1 MATYV
6 KIPDWMEYVHE
17 GAVNLASDTFQV
29 ALSNTAPAS
38 ETPNPLT
45 SGNGILV
52 NVTQIAYTNLSTQVM
67 TLASSAEAGGVY
79 TLDLNDLV
87 LTASGAVATFRYVY
101 IFDQT
106 AVGDPLIA
114 HFDHGSAVTMANGDT
129 YTITLNASGLYTVT

>member
-6 KIPDWMEYVHE
+6 KIADWMEYVHE
-17 GAVNLASDTFQV
+17 GAINTASDTFQV

-38 ETPNPLT
+38 ETPNPT
-45 SGNGILV
+45 TTGNGILA

-87 LTASGAVATFRYVY
+87 LTASGAVATFQYVY

-106 AVGDPLIA
+106 ATSDPLIC
-114 HFDHGSAVTMANGDT
+114 HFDHGSAVTMANADT
-129 YTITLNASGLYTVT
+129 YTITVNASGLYTVT